1 MTRRLHY
8 ENIFW
13 IGLIHLLALAAIPF
27 FTWKAF
33 ALCICLLIGV
43 STMGVNLTYHRL
55 LTHRGFKV
63 PIFFEYILAT
73 IGALSGQGPM
83 MIWVA
88 EHRLHHRYSD
98 TPKDPHS
105 PHSPTE
111 SFFHAHIGHLFYHK
125 EFEDDKNQWFKYVP
139 DLAVHRY
146 YVWLNRYFVVPLAIS
161 AGLLYWWG
169 GMPFLMWG
177 MFVRIVLMWHVTW
190 SVNSASHTWGY
201 RNYET
206 NDQSTNCWWVG
217 LLASGEGWHN
227 NHHAQPSCARHGHK
241 WWELDLTFAILRLLE
256 LVGIATDVKRPK
268 RLHTTAPAP
277 DYIPVGIPA
286 EAAVEPVA

>member
-13 IGLIHLLALAAIPF
+13 IGLIHILAVVALFF
-27 FTWKAF
+27 FTWPAF
-33 ALCICLLIGV
+33 ILCICLLIGV
-43 STMGVNLTYHRL
+43 STLGINLTYHRL

-63 PIFFEYILAT
+63 PMFVEYILAT

-111 SFFHAHIGHLFYHK
+111 SFFHGHMGHLFYHK

-139 DLAVHRY
+139 DLAGHKY
-146 YVWLNRYFVVPLAIS
+146 YVWLNRFFVIPLAIS

-177 MFVRIVLMWHVTW
+177 MFVRITLMWHMTW
-190 SVNSASHTWGY
+190 SVNSAAHTWGY

-206 NDQSTNCWWVG
+206 SDQSTNCWWVG
-217 LLASGEGWHN
+217 VLASGEGWHN

-241 WWELDLTFAILRLLE
+241 WWELDLTFAILRVLE
-256 LVGIATDVKRPK
+256 LFGIATDVKRPK
-268 RLHTTAPAP
+268 RLHISSPAIP
-277 DYIPVGIPA
+277 DYAPVGV
-286 EAAVEPVA
+286 EAEPVA